1 MRKSYIGILFLLL
14 MVFGLYFSTIA
25 SNGFCLGD
33 YILNQLGLKAF
44 QNDEEKLGLRYTF
57 FYALFFVIVGWK
69 GAKKYLKDSHPILIK
84 RLPWIFFGMLLFV
97 VPTTTEFAK
106 NTYYSLQDGVK
117 SIEYDSTNSR
127 CQVDIEGE
135 KQLVS
140 GAIVLSNHGNKE
152 VNLSIKL
159 IDREDFVEDIIIRDN
174 QNQTVFKL
182 PPKEKSSL
190 KYEFYIDR
198 EKTTFQSGNMNGPKI
213 ELVEQNEGGRN

>member
-84 RLPWIFFGMLLFV
+84 RLPWIFLECYCLWFRLPL
-97 VPTTTEFAK
+97 
-106 NTYYSLQDGVK
+106 SLQK
-117 SIEYDSTNSR
+117 THTIHYRTELSPSNMIL
-127 CQVDIEGE
+127 QIA
-135 KQLVS
+135 
-140 GAIVLSNHGNKE
+140 GAKWI
-152 VNLSIKL
+152 
-159 IDREDFVEDIIIRDN
+159 
-174 QNQTVFKL
+174 
-182 PPKEKSSL
+182 
-190 KYEFYIDR
+190 
-198 EKTTFQSGNMNGPKI
+198 
-213 ELVEQNEGGRN
+213 